1 MSYIALYRKFRPQT
15 FEEVKGQ
22 EPVVT
27 ALRNQ
32 LRSGKIGHAYLFCG
46 TRGTGKTTMAK
57 LFAAAVNCMEP
68 QDGNPCGHCEIC
80 QGIRDNHSMNVFE
93 IDAASN
99 NGVDNIREIREEV
112 AYQPTKGRY
121 KVYIIDEVHMLSA
134 GAFNALLK
142 TLEEP
147 PSYVIFILA
156 TTEIHK
162 IPLTILSRCQRYDFR
177 RMEVDTITTHLR
189 ELCDREGIEA
199 TQEAL
204 LYIAKQADGAMR
216 DALSILEQT
225 LSYLVGETVTMERVL
240 EILGAVK
247 TERFRRVTEAVLGGR
262 MTKLMSLVE
271 ELVLEGKDPAVFAS
285 DLTWYWRNLLLLR
298 NAPAL
303 SDSIEASREDRE
315 QMIETAAACEDEQL
329 LRWIAVIS
337 ELGRQMK
344 QGYNKR
350 ILLEITMIRL
360 CKPQMDED
368 TTALRERIGQLEQKL
383 DEWQQHGL
391 SPAAAQW
398 EPGQQSAGRMSAAAA
413 AGSPGNRDEENDE
426 EEQSPNEDWT
436 VPSNVE
442 EIRQKWTLIRNE
454 TSSFLK
460 NQLKDVK
467 LFLMSQDSEIPVL
480 EVEFRNPLAEHLAR
494 EAESGRLI
502 EEAITKVTGHKVSVT
517 TKLFRE
523 DEGRSR
529 GKALSL
535 SRLQEKIKMNIEV
548 QG

>member
-1 MSYIALYRKFRPQT
+1 MSYIALYRKFRPQA

-22 EPVVT
+22 EPIVT

-57 LFAAAVNCMEP
+57 LFAAAVNCLEP
-68 QDGNPCGHCEIC
+68 ADGNPCGHCELC
-80 QGIRDNHSMNVFE
+80 TALRDNRSMNVFE

-121 KVYIIDEVHMLSA
+121 KVYIIDEVHMLSP

-147 PSYVIFILA
+147 PAYVIFILA

-162 IPLTILSRCQRYDFR
+162 IPATILSRCQRYDFR
-177 RMEVDTITTHLR
+177 RMEVETIVEHLR
-189 ELCDREGIEA
+189 GLCAQEGYQVTE
-199 TQEAL
+199 EAL

-225 LSYLVGETVTMERVL
+225 LSYLVNETVTLERVL
-240 EILGAVK
+240 NILGAVK
-247 TERFRRVTEAVLGGR
+247 LDRFQLVTEAVLGGR
-262 MTKLMSLVE
+262 ITTLMSLTE
-271 ELVLEGKDPAVFAS
+271 ELVLEGKDLAVFTG

-303 SDSIEASREDRE
+303 SDSIEASSEDRE
-315 QMIETAAACEDEQL
+315 QMIRMATACEDVQL
-329 LRWIAVIS
+329 LRWIRVIS

-350 ILLEITMIRL
+350 ILLEITLIKL
-360 CKPQMDED
+360 CKPQMEED
-368 TTALRERIGQLEQKL
+368 ILSVKEQVAELARQL
-383 DEWQQHGL
+383 DERQQFG
-391 SPAAAQW
+391 PASGAGARGAADVF
-398 EPGQQSAGRMSAAAA
+398 G
-413 AGSPGNRDEENDE
+413 GSPEEKPVLAE
-426 EEQSPNEDWT
+426 EEDEAGESPDEHWT
-436 VPSNVE
+436 VPQNVE
-442 EIRQKWTLIRNE
+442 EIQKQWPAIRNV

-460 NQLKDVK
+460 NQLKNVK
-467 LFLMSQDSEIPVL
+467 LFLMSENSEIPIL
-480 EVEFRNPLAEHLAR
+480 EVEFQNSLAEHLAR
-494 EAESGRLI
+494 EEETARVI
-502 EEAITKVTGHKVSVT
+502 EEAIAKVTGHRVQVST
-517 TKLFRE
+517 GIYRPEAKRTK
-523 DEGRSR
+523 
-529 GKALSL
+529 GKSLSL

>member
-57 LFAAAVNCMEP
+57 LFAAAVNCLEP

-80 QGIRDNHSMNVFE
+80 KGIRDNHSMNVFE

-112 AYQPTKGRY
+112 AYQPTKGKY
-121 KVYIIDEVHMLSA
+121 KVYIIDEVHMLSS

-147 PSYVIFILA
+147 PAYVIFILA

-162 IPLTILSRCQRYDFR
+162 IPPTILSRCQRYDFR
-177 RMEVDTITTHLR
+177 RMEVDTITEHLR

-199 TQEAL
+199 TEEAL
-204 LYIAKQADGAMR
+204 MYIAKQADGAMR

-225 LSYLVGETVTMERVL
+225 LSYLVGETVTLERVL

-262 MTKLMSLVE
+262 ITKLMGLVE
-271 ELVLEGKDPAVFAS
+271 ELVLEGKDPAVFAA

-315 QMIETAAACEDEQL
+315 QMIQTAASCEDEQL
-329 LRWIAVIS
+329 LRWIGVIS

-360 CKPQMDED
+360 CKPQMSED
-368 TTALRERIGQLEQKL
+368 TEALRERVGQLEAQL
-383 DEWQQHGL
+383 EEWQQHG
-391 SPAAAQW
+391 PAMGQW
-398 EPGQQSAGRMSAAAA
+398 EPHRPESSGSAAQHGEMRT
-413 AGSPGNRDEENDE
+413 AGEADAGEDET
-426 EEQSPNEDWT
+426 SPNEDWT
-436 VPSNVE
+436 VPGDVE
-442 EIRQKWTLIRNE
+442 EIRQKWTSIRNE

-480 EVEFRNPLAEHLAR
+480 EVEFQNPLAEHLAR
-494 EAESGRLI
+494 ETESGHLI
-502 EEAITKVTGHKVSVT
+502 EEAIAKVTGHKVSVT
-517 TKLFRE
+517 TKLFRA
-523 DEGRSR
+523 DERRSR
-529 GKALSL
+529 GKVLSL
-535 SRLQEKIKMNIEV
+535 SRLQEKIKMDIEV